1 MPSKLIPFSFSLSI
15 SLHVSLTLSL
25 ISLSFCLLFINQFG
39 FSILYGITFHNF
51 ICTWQFP
58 FHQVF
63 KIVSSH
69 VYMVISLTVIKQPAA
84 RIWEMLREQI
94 LVIDHPQECLQILG
108 RNCMTLTA
116 VAKINI
122 LSCSFTAQHF

>member
-1 MPSKLIPFSFSLSI
+1 M
-15 SLHVSLTLSL
+15 
-25 ISLSFCLLFINQFG
+25 
-39 FSILYGITFHNF
+39 
-51 ICTWQFP
+51 
-58 FHQVF
+58 
-63 KIVSSH
+63 
-69 VYMVISLTVIKQPAA
+69 YMVISLTVIKQPAA